1 MQYYSVMVE
10 MVLKSNSTN
19 TVMYMIGPTWQVI
32 PAALFVEVN
41 GINARSAV
49 FCRIEQ
55 SLKLVYINLIG
66 SMEHVSLSFC
76 GLYFASLKIYSL
88 GCYFS
93 ISPSLILNGVTIKY
107 KVQGSGCKLA
117 GQNAEE
123 DNYKTLFPC

>member
-32 PAALFVEVN
+32 SAVLFVEVN

-55 SLKLVYINLIG
+55 SLKLVYISLIG
-66 SMEHVSLSFC
+66 SIEHVLLCFH
-76 GLYFASLKIYSL
+76 GLYFASVKIYSY
-88 GCYFS
+88 GCYLS
-93 ISPSLILNGVTIKY
+93 ISQSLILNGVTIKN
-107 KVQGSGCKLA
+107 KVQGSGRKLA